1 MKKKWASI
9 ILLLVLSSLMVTLPN
24 FGIVKAQGTIYIR
37 EDGSDSGT
45 VRRTVGYDE
54 T

>member
-1 MKKKWASI
+1 
-9 ILLLVLSSLMVTLPN
+9 MVTLPN
-24 FGIVKAQGTIYIR
+24 VGIVKAQGTIYMR